1 MTDKNKQVNYHALNA
16 ELETILADLQAGDLE
31 IDEAVEKY
39 QRGMEIVE
47 QIQTY
52 LKEAENKVKKVKTG
66 R

>member
-1 MTDKNKQVNYHALNA
+1 MTDKNKQANYHALNA